1 MARVR
6 CILIKPTH
14 HAKVLHWF
22 TSWFKWLYHDL
33 NQFNSRLKWFEI
45 RKWFQSGHVSSEKHT
60 ILNLHMIPLWLKRL
74 SEFWLDFINLYSD
87 DGLLWSKSIWHHR
100 MKRIR
105 PIFQRNRDLCSL
117 TCCHWLDWRHRA
129 WLIVRRG
136 PHLIVLASYLDISK
150 VIRGHWPQMTLSLP

>member
-1 MARVR
+1 MPKF
-6 CILIKPTH
+6 CIDSPHDSSGFIMIWINSTH
-14 HAKVLHWF
+14 DSNGSK
-22 TSWFKWLYHDL
+22 SGNDS
-33 NQFNSRLKWFEI
+33 NQIMSQVINILFWI
-45 RKWFQSGHVSSEKHT
+45 HT
-60 ILNLHMIPLWLKRL
+60 WSPHWLKRL
-74 SEFWLDFINLYSD
+74 TEFWLDFRPLHSD